1 MRALII
7 VLSLAG
13 VFGCSAP
20 APSACDND
28 GDGREGDGYAAG
40 VACLAEDCDDDDP
53 ATYPGAPEVCDGID
67 NNCNG
72 QIPGSASDDNGDGRD
87 AHDWHESES
96 DSDGDGAIDCADCDP
111 FPELVPGDCR

>member
-72 QIPGSASDDNGDGRD
+72 RIADHIADDSGDLWD
-87 AHDWHESES
+87 AVRFDESER
-96 DSDGDGAIDCADCDP
+96 DRDGDGEIDCADASP
-111 FPELVPGDCR
+111 TG